1 MNTLNKLRQ
10 RRRGQKG
17 FTLIELL
24 VVIAIIG
31 VLATLILIGLNAAR
45 ARARDA
51 RSESNLNQA
60 FTICVLRNDSKGDFS
75 GCTVSDQSETEE
87 PGAIAR
93 LDTDT
98 KRIDGVP
105 GATSGG
111 LIISLDAAPA
121 SSTRACVLSTMNAK
135 AGGTNKKFCRDTA
148 GNVSPTS
155 GATGAACNAGT
166 CIPGTP

>member
-1 MNTLNKLRQ
+1 MNQLRKL
-10 RRRGQKG
+10 RRGQQG

-45 ARARDA
+45 SRARDA
-51 RSESNLNQA
+51 RVESNLNQS
-60 FTICVLRNDSKGDFS
+60 FTVCVLRNDSKGDYS
-75 GCTVSDQSETEE
+75 GCTASDQSEVEE

-111 LIISLDAAPA
+111 LTISLDAAAA
-121 SSTRACVLSTMNAK
+121 SSTRACVLATMNATA
-135 AGGTNKKFCRDTA
+135 AGTHKKFCRDTA
-148 GNVSPTS
+148 GNVSPSS
-155 GATGAACNAGT
+155 GSTGSACNAGVCT
-166 CIPGTP
+166 PGTP